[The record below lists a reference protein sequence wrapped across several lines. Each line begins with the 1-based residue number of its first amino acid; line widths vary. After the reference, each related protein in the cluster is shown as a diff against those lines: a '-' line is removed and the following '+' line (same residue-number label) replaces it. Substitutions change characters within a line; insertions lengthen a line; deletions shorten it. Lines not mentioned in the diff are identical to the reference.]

1 MAGKCCRW
9 ACSCCT
15 GCVHACLVIWLRAV
29 NLVLLFVGF
38 LFLSYG
44 VYLAGKA
51 QAMNAFS
58 GATIGNGAVLAVAA
72 GSVLFGGYKNACALC
87 TCLGERERR
96 GGRGKKG
103 KEEEEEEREEETG
116 GGEERV

>member
-1 MAGKCCRW
+1 
-9 ACSCCT
+9 
-15 GCVHACLVIWLRAV
+15 VIWLRAV

-96 GGRGKKG
+96 GGRGKQGKRRRRKKERKKRVGARKG
-103 KEEEEEEREEETG
+103 CRG
-116 GGEERV
+116 GGRVLTRGLCV